1 MGTLEHFVAFV
12 HSWTLSPCYATKTV
26 RLLHFHLTWV
36 GRFSNFS
43 APGKMIQVCH
53 PRVPTMRQI
62 YGMNPS
68 QTDIQNQAGSAENTD
83 SDDNESDDPIIVFMD
98 LDWENC
104 HPSSCLEPLAADE
117 ALPEEER
124 LPPCRTGDNHLYCWG
139 DGEKAHNPKGK
150 MF

>member
-1 MGTLEHFVAFV
+1 MAVRLSCRHDKRMLT
-12 HSWTLSPCYATKTV
+12 TLSTEHQSILKY
-26 RLLHFHLTWV
+26 
-36 GRFSNFS
+36 S
-43 APGKMIQVCH
+43 VC
-53 PRVPTMRQI
+53 I
-62 YGMNPS
+62 K
-68 QTDIQNQAGSAENTD
+68 TDIQNQAGSSENSD
-83 SDDNESDDPIIVFMD
+83 GDDNESDDPIIVSMD